1 MSIDFEMPDDGI
13 ALITINRPEKRNALD
28 AEHYQGLSDAWTRV
42 RDDAAIRVAV
52 ITGAGERV
60 FSAGADLKSWIGR
73 KVEMS
78 EMWQTQKGML
88 LNRGLEVWK
97 PVIAA
102 INGDCIAG
110 GMTLALAT
118 DIRVA
123 ADHARFALS
132 EVKRGIIAANG
143 GTLRLPAQLPHA
155 IAMEMLLTG
164 DPIDAADAARW
175 GLVNKVVAAA
185 DVRGAALDYARR
197 IAANAPL
204 AVQAAKELALRGA
217 LQDLSTGLRMEQ
229 FVNYILQRTEDAAE
243 GRAAFGE
250 KRQPRFKGN

>member
-1 MSIDFEMPDDGI
+1 MSIDLEVLQDGI
-13 ALITINRPEKRNALD
+13 AVVTINRPETRNALD
-28 AEHYQGLSDAWTRV
+28 AEHYRALSEAWERV

-52 ITGAGERV
+52 ITGAGDKS

-78 EMWQTQKGML
+78 SMWQTQRDML

-102 INGDCIAG
+102 VNGYCVGG
-110 GMTLALAT
+110 GMTLLLAT

-123 ADHARFALS
+123 ASEATFGLS
-132 EVKRGIIAANG
+132 EVRRGVIAANG
-143 GTLRLPAQLPHA
+143 GTQRLIDQLPQA

-164 DPIDAADAARW
+164 DAMDAMTAQRW
-175 GLVNKVVAAA
+175 GLVNKVVPLEQLMET
-185 DVRGAALDYARR
+185 ALAYARR

-204 AVQAAKELALRGA
+204 AVQAAKELALRSRSQN
-217 LQDLSTGLRMEQ
+217 LPSGLRMEQ
-229 FVNYILQRTEDAAE
+229 FVNHILQKTEDAKE
-243 GRAAFGE
+243 GTQAFAE
-250 KRQPRFKGN
+250 KRVPRFRGQ